1 MIAQKSTPKATWMIE
16 LHRGDVVYYGERG
29 EFSGKLRPGV
39 VVQREATLVEAASV
53 TLCGI
58 TSTAIPTNVARIA
71 ILPSSENG
79 LDVAS
84 YVMIDKIATIT
95 RGRVRQVFGR
105 LGSDEIAAVDHA
117 LRMWL
122 EL

>member
-1 MIAQKSTPKATWMIE
+1 MIE

-39 VVQREATLVEAASV
+39 VVQREATLSDATSV
-53 TLCGI
+53 TLCGM
-58 TSTAIPTNVARIA
+58 TSTAIPTNVARIS
-71 ILPSSENG
+71 ILPSPENG
-79 LDVAS
+79 LETAS
-84 YVMIDKIATIT
+84 YVMIDKVATIS
-95 RGRVRQVFGR
+95 RNRVRQVFGR
-105 LGSDEIAAVDHA
+105 LGPDEIAAVNHA